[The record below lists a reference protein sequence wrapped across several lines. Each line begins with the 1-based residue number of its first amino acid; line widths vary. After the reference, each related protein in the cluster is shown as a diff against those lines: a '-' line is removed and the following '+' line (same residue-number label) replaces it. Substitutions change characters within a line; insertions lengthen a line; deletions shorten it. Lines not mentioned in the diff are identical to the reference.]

1 MAKNNGWDNDDVSEA
16 QAKGYFVGIKP
27 YPSTN
32 FILYDDSTTF
42 IYSPGEINP
51 NEVRVTIEN

>member
-1 MAKNNGWDNDDVSEA
+1 MVGDNDDVPEA

-32 FILYDDSTTF
+32 FYSVRTIPQHLYIRQEKLILKKC
-42 IYSPGEINP
+42 E
-51 NEVRVTIEN
+51 